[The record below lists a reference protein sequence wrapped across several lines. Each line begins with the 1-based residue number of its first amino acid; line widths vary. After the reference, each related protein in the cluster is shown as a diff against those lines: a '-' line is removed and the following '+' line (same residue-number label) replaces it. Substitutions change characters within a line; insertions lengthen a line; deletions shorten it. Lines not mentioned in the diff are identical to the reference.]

1 MFQNCEKTLNL
12 NIFGQTGQNGIFYVP
27 NFKLSR
33 SQVCG
38 GGEIFIHLDLFCQLS
53 RPKCEAIVKN
63 LALFHHYCPINQ
75 ARRSKWDTLKVK
87 HHSHD
92 VVNAG
97 RPGCWPY
104 SVRMVRKDPFHG
116 QFDSIWLVYSSN
128 KMMERLFLV

>member
-1 MFQNCEKTLNL
+1 MCPTSSYQ
-12 NIFGQTGQNGIFYVP
+12 GH
-27 NFKLSR
+27 R
-33 SQVCG
+33 SVG
-38 GGEIFIHLDLFCQLS
+38 GGYFIHLDLFCQLS

-97 RPGCWPY
+97 KTWVVALLCQNGQEDI
-104 SVRMVRKDPFHG
+104 RKDPFHG
-116 QFDSIWLVYSSN
+116 QFDSIWLSYPSTMPI
-128 KMMERLFLV
+128 KIME

>member
-1 MFQNCEKTLNL
+1 MCQNSEKPSHLN
-12 NIFGQTGQNGIFYVP
+12 NFCQTGQNGIFYVP
-27 NFKLSR
+27 NFKPAR

-38 GGEIFIHLDLFCQLS
+38 GRYFTHFDPFCQLS

-63 LALFHHYCPINQ
+63 LALFHHCCPINQ

-97 RPGCWPY
+97 RPGWWPY
-104 SVRMVRKDPFHG
+104 SVRMVRKTSG
-116 QFDSIWLVYSSN
+116 RI
-128 KMMERLFLV
+128 LFMASLILFGLFIQVVK